1 MPIELA
7 CDRLLSSL
15 SCHLKDGNTYCLLS
29 EHSVDEDRRT
39 ICSGL
44 ARARDIDNRNMF
56 GGGPGTWQLSLR
68 PQWCKALASNEERRR
83 LRTRVSR

>member
-7 CDRLLSSL
+7 CDRLLSTFP
-15 SCHLKDGNTYCLLS
+15 CHCKDGNTYCLLS
-29 EHSVDEDRRT
+29 KQGVDKDRRA

-68 PQWCKALASNEERRR
+68 PEWCKVLASNEERRR
-83 LRTRVSR
+83 LRTRESR